1 VSRWEIETDSII
13 IIAVINFTIIT
24 TIVII
29 VVITIVI
36 TIATKQKVRRG
47 FRQESLG
54 ADSVRNLSQTPTHDS
69 EVVHDGNAG
78 FDSFAAI
85 IILIVIIIDYEYE
98 YEYTYKY
105 S

>member
-1 VSRWEIETDSII
+1 VSRWEIETNSII
-13 IIAVINFTIIT
+13 IIVIINFIITIIIIITIIT
-24 TIVII
+24 I
-29 VVITIVI
+29 I

-54 ADSVRNLSQTPTHDS
+54 ADSVRNLSQTPTHNS

-85 IILIVIIIDYEYE
+85 IIVIVIIIIFEYEYE
-98 YEYTYKY
+98 YE
-105 S
+105 